1 MRKFAFL
8 VVLLTAFLAGG
19 AVADELRIASWN
31 IEHLGHGNQKSY
43 PALAQVAGQFDFIAV
58 QEVMT
63 REGLERLKQA
73 VEQHTGERWGMMH
86 SHLIGRGSYK
96 EKYAFLWRAQKIE
109 YVDGAVV
116 YLDRGDRFAREP
128 YSARFRARDAGME
141 FVAATVHVLYGKSK
155 ADREPEIRAL
165 RDYWLWL
172 SEVYAGTPTMFLMGD
187 FNMSPAETGWGP
199 MKAVAWPVVATGA
212 STLSTHNGRYANLYD
227 NIWAPR
233 TPAPPIKEAG
243 VYRYPEVLGWSH
255 EKARKH
261 VSDHAPV
268 YLVLQTKK

>member
-1 MRKFAFL
+1 MLGGFVRGL
-8 VVLLTAFLAGG
+8 LLVLLLVEQGMAG
-19 AVADELRIASWN
+19 ELRIASWN
-31 IEHLGHGNQKSY
+31 IERLGHGNQKSY
-43 PALAQVAGQFDFIAV
+43 PALAQVVGQFDFIAV
-58 QEVMT
+58 QEAMT

-73 VEQHTGERWGMMH
+73 VEQHTGETWGMMY

-96 EKYAFLWRAQKIE
+96 EKYAFLWRARKVE

-128 YSARFRARDAGME
+128 YSARFRARDGGMQ

-155 ADREPEIRAL
+155 ADREPEIKAL
-165 RDYWLWL
+165 RDYWIWL

-187 FNMSPAETGWGP
+187 FNMSPSETAWDS
-199 MKAVAWPVVATGA
+199 MKSVAWPVITKGA
-212 STLSTHNGRYANLYD
+212 STLSSHDGRFANLYD

-233 TPAPPIKEAG
+233 TPVPAIKEAG
-243 VYRYPEVLGWSH
+243 VYPYPRALGWSH

-268 YLVLQTKK
+268 FLVLMN

>member
-1 MRKFAFL
+1 MRRFVVHVLFL
-8 VVLLTAFLAGG
+8 MLFVGH
-19 AVADELRIASWN
+19 AVAAELRVASWN
-31 IEHLGHGNQKSY
+31 IERLGHGNQKSY
-43 PALAQVAGQFDFIAV
+43 PALAQVVGQFDFVAV

-73 VEQHTGERWGMMH
+73 VEQHTGEAWGMMY

-96 EKYAFLWRAQKIE
+96 EKYAFLWRTGKVE

-116 YLDRGDRFAREP
+116 YLDRGDLFAREP
-128 YSARFRARDAGME
+128 YSARFRSRDSGKE

-165 RDYWLWL
+165 RDYWIWL

-187 FNMSPAETGWGP
+187 FNMAPSEAAWGP
-199 MKAVAWPVVATGA
+199 MKTVAWPVITKGA
-212 STLSTHNGRYANLYD
+212 STLSSHDGRFANLYD
-227 NIWAPR
+227 NIWVPR
-233 TPAPPIKEAG
+233 TPAPAIKEAG
-243 VYRYPEVLGWSH
+243 VYPYPKVLGWSH

-268 YLVLQTKK
+268 YLVLND